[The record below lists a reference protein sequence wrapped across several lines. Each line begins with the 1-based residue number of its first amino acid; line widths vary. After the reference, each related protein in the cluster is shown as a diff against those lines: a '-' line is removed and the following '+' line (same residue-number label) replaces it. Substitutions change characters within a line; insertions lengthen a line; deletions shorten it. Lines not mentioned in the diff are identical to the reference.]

1 MNARP
6 SLSGDTIP
14 NLEAHVPGLRRY
26 ACMLLHGDQER
37 ADDLVQDS
45 LERALSRWHQR
56 KGEDL
61 RGWIYAILYRRFAS
75 DQRRRQRH
83 CKHNIS
89 NEVLA
94 AELPGIDGGQEGARR
109 HRDLLRGF
117 SELPEDQRSVLFLI
131 GVEDFSYEEAARI
144 LGVPICTVMSR
155 LSRGRER
162 LRQYIDGYFR
172 GINAVSASRNAQST
186 GLSHIPTSEGRYT
199 PTGSVN
205 VRIIRERGAVS
216 DEPKSWSALLSRR
229 SLLQGAAGAAGAAT
243 IPGATPNPAA
253 AAPKMSQTAVAYQDH
268 PDGDKR
274 CDKCVQFQPPNACK
288 LVDGTI
294 SSQGSCRIFMPMRQA
309 ARRSSAIPSTA

>member
-1 MNARP
+1 
-6 SLSGDTIP
+6 
-14 NLEAHVPGLRRY
+14 
-26 ACMLLHGDQER
+26 MLLHGDQER
-37 ADDLVQDS
+37 ADNLVQDS

-144 LGVPICTVMSR
+144 LGVPPSLSFVMSC
-155 LSRGRER
+155 
-162 LRQYIDGYFR
+162 
-172 GINAVSASRNAQST
+172 
-186 GLSHIPTSEGRYT
+186 
-199 PTGSVN
+199 
-205 VRIIRERGAVS
+205 
-216 DEPKSWSALLSRR
+216 RR
-229 SLLQGAAGAAGAAT
+229 F
-243 IPGATPNPAA
+243 
-253 AAPKMSQTAVAYQDH
+253 
-268 PDGDKR
+268 
-274 CDKCVQFQPPNACK
+274 C
-288 LVDGTI
+288 
-294 SSQGSCRIFMPMRQA
+294 
-309 ARRSSAIPSTA
+309 

>member
-1 MNARP
+1 MNARR
-6 SLSGDTIP
+6 SFLGNTIP
-14 NLEAHVPGLRRY
+14 NLEAHIPGLRRY
-26 ACMLLHGDQER
+26 ARVLLHGDHER

-45 LERALSRWHQR
+45 LERALYRWHQRRR

-61 RGWIYAILYRRFAS
+61 RGWIYAILYSRFAS

-83 CKHNIS
+83 SKHNSS

-94 AELPGIDGGQEGARR
+94 AGLPGIDGGQAALR

-162 LRQYIDGYFR
+162 LRQYIDRDFR

-186 GLSHIPTSEGRYT
+186 GLSNIPTSEGRDT
-199 PTGSVN
+199 ATGSVN
-205 VRIIRERGAVS
+205 ARIISEKAAVS
-216 DEPKSWSALLSRR
+216 DQPKSWSALLSRR
-229 SLLQGAAGAAGAAT
+229 SLLQGAVGATGAPT
-243 IPGATPNPAA
+243 ILGATPNPAA
-253 AAPKMSQTAVAYQDH
+253 AAPKISQKAAAYQDH
-268 PDGDKR
+268 PDGNKR
-274 CDKCVQFQPPNACK
+274 CDNCVQFQPPNACK
-288 LVDGTI
+288 VVDGTI
-294 SSQGSCRIFMPMRQA
+294 SPQA
-309 ARRSSAIPSTA
+309 VRRSNAIPSTA